1 MFEQIME
8 YIILP
13 LIGLLLSFGI
23 TFINQKKKEIMAKTD
38 NEKTLKYT
46 TLLANTITN
55 CVLAT
60 QQTYV
65 DALKKEGKFTQ
76 EAQQIAFENTYN
88 AVLNILSEDAL
99 LYLEELYGDY
109 QEYIAQLIEAEV
121 ITNKNRG

>member
-8 YIILP
+8 YILLP
-13 LIGLLLSFGI
+13 LLGLLVSY
-23 TFINQKKKEIMAKTD
+23 FIAYIDKKKKETIANTD
-38 NEKTLKYT
+38 NAKVKKYT

-65 DALKKEGKFTQ
+65 DTLKKEGKFTL

-88 AVLNILSEDAL
+88 AVLNVLSEEVL

-109 QEYIAQLIEAEV
+109 QGYIAQLIEAEV
-121 ITNKNRG
+121 FINKNRG